1 MTDALRFVSLV
12 LLGIVASC
20 DSTDDYQAH
29 GQLYF
34 AAGNYVGK
42 FDLSNGSSSPV
53 ANLGDVTIDHLSA
66 FRGGDLL
73 LTLRAFSNGRETSRI
88 LRFNVRQGV
97 SFSLFPGLMA
107 EYLPDSKAVIY
118 DDGSNLLAT
127 RRENA
132 YHDETLIDA
141 HGYTSKP
148 AVVVVSGSEI
158 LFDKVIDGNVVI
170 HRYDADKDAPQ
181 ALQQLSAVCDLNG
194 AVWIADAKQLLC
206 RKPGAAPQESAY
218 LLASL
223 DGTVNK
229 TLALPAGKA
238 LRALVYLPDQQFVVL
253 TERSKSWGGGQPKNA
268 VWIYDMGT
276 AKSYLIA
283 KDQYLGDSVVY
294 RR

>member
-1 MTDALRFVSLV
+1 
-12 LLGIVASC
+12 
-20 DSTDDYQAH
+20 
-29 GQLYF
+29 
-34 AAGNYVGK
+34 
-42 FDLSNGSSSPV
+42 
-53 ANLGDVTIDHLSA
+53 
-66 FRGGDLL
+66 
-73 LTLRAFSNGRETSRI
+73 
-88 LRFNVRQGV
+88 
-97 SFSLFPGLMA
+97 MA

-127 RRENA
+127 RRANA

-170 HRYDADKDAPQ
+170 HHYDADNDAPQ
-181 ALQQLSAVCDLNG
+181 ALQQLSEVCDLNG

-206 RKPGAAPQESAY
+206 RKPGAALRESAY

-238 LRALVYLPDQQFVVL
+238 LRALVYLPDQQLVVL
-253 TERSKSWGGGQPKNA
+253 TERSQSWGGGQPNNA
-268 VWIYDMGT
+268 IWIYDMGT
-276 AKSYLIA
+276 TKSYLIA

-294 RR
+294 RP